1 VFGRGGEEV
10 LEFREFGVEP
20 SIIPV
25 SSVCV
30 CCSSSSDMMMTIC
43 NRSVCDD
50 LMLLRPMHQTT
61 PTTTIIDTYHII
73 SLHSCV

>member
-1 VFGRGGEEV
+1 MFGRGGEEV

-30 CCSSSSDMMMTIC
+30 CSSSGSDMMMTILQ
-43 NRSVCDD
+43 SK
-50 LMLLRPMHQTT
+50 
-61 PTTTIIDTYHII
+61 
-73 SLHSCV
+73 CVR

>member
-1 VFGRGGEEV
+1 MFIFDSTTNTTSTTTHATITIILSITKTGDPFVFGRGGEEV

-30 CCSSSSDMMMTIC
+30 CVVVVVVI
-43 NRSVCDD
+43 
-50 LMLLRPMHQTT
+50 
-61 PTTTIIDTYHII
+61 
-73 SLHSCV
+73 